1 MPQLD
6 YYEPLEKRRRYWKEG
21 YGRYADDEM
30 TGNLYCRQLVEEYKE
45 CTFTDVDPC
54 RRVQSFVLMFLRF
67 HRRVLLRISREW
79 QRSYSLQG
87 VPIDIS
93 LEVKDALQHGS
104 PVVALES
111 AIVTHGMPHPTN
123 LQTAL
128 SVESKV
134 RSAGSIPATIGVLA
148 GRIVVGLQR
157 SQLENLADKDADV
170 VKLSRRDLAPA
181 VGLGKSGG
189 TTIAATS
196 VIASLVGIRV
206 SLGQYVPVVKV

>member
-1 MPQLD
+1 ML
-6 YYEPLEKRRRYWKEG
+6 
-21 YGRYADDEM
+21 
-30 TGNLYCRQLVEEYKE
+30 
-45 CTFTDVDPC
+45 
-54 RRVQSFVLMFLRF
+54 SLRLR
-67 HRRVLLRISREW
+67 HALLRVSCVWKRA
-79 QRSYSLQG
+79 YSLLEA
-87 VPIDIS
+87 PIDIS
-93 LEVKDALQHGS
+93 PEVEDALRHGS

-111 AIVTHGMPHPTN
+111 TIITHGMPHPTN

-157 SQLENLADKDADV
+157 SQLEILADENNPNLL
-170 VKLSRRDLAPA
+170 KLSRRDLATA

-196 VIASLVGIRV
+196 LIASLVGIRV
-206 SLGQYVPVVKV
+206 SIG

>member
-1 MPQLD
+1 
-6 YYEPLEKRRRYWKEG
+6 
-21 YGRYADDEM
+21 
-30 TGNLYCRQLVEEYKE
+30 
-45 CTFTDVDPC
+45 
-54 RRVQSFVLMFLRF
+54 MFLRF

-93 LEVKDALQHGS
+93 PEVKDALQHGS

-157 SQLENLADKDADV
+157 SQLENLAEKKDADV